1 MSDKKD
7 RVVITRNPPMPA
19 LVQRPLAPW
28 REVLSS
34 DPAEQELLASIRRT
48 PSDEGARMVYADWLE
63 QHGRLDEAGFVRHA
77 GKLAS
82 NDPYLR
88 GSDPAWRRLVAR
100 SPIALCDRTG
110 CPERWDLLLAERAT
124 EEARGCMTCE
134 GPSGRAVRYVTD
146 YQDAKQAGAFG
157 DGPVVIDPGAD
168 VADLV
173 AVCEVW
179 RASR

>member
-1 MSDKKD
+1 MSDKKE
-7 RVVITRNPPMPA
+7 RTVIMRNPPPPA
-19 LVQRPLAPW
+19 LRPRPLAPW

-48 PSDEGARMVYADWLE
+48 PADEDARMVYADWLE
-63 QHGRLDEAGFVRHA
+63 QRGRTDEAGFVRHA

-88 GSDPAWRRLVAR
+88 GSDPAWRRIVGR
-100 SPIALCDRTG
+100 SPIALCNRKN
-110 CPERWDLLLAERAT
+110 CPGRWDLLLAERNT

-157 DGPVVIDPGAD
+157 DGPVVIDPAAD
-168 VADLV
+168 VADLMS
-173 AVCEVW
+173 VCETW
-179 RASR
+179 RARR